1 MKNGWVML
9 ISAVCGLL
17 FGAGL
22 IVSDMANP
30 QTVQRYSDKCSFLW
44 LAAGIHKNELVFK
57 IPRLAETPVS
67 SAHFPGRKRRFRIRP
82 RTSEIRSKS
91 QEARCCPLRVCL
103 HAWDEA

>member
-30 QTVQRYSDKCSFLW
+30 QTVQSLLDIAGAW
-44 LAAGIHKNELVFK
+44 HDWGAAGGGGWL
-57 IPRLAETPVS
+57 
-67 SAHFPGRKRRFRIRP
+67 
-82 RTSEIRSKS
+82 
-91 QEARCCPLRVCL
+91 
-103 HAWDEA
+103 